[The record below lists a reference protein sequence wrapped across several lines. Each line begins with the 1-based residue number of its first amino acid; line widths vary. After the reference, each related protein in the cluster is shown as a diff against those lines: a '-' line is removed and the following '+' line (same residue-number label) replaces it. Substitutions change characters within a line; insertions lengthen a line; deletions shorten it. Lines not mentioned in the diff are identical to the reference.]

1 MAGFRFAVLDG
12 AFVTH
17 RGFKE
22 PGGFHRGR
30 DGELGLN
37 RDLFRAFRRELR
49 VRYPESPRHC

>member
-22 PGGFHRGR
+22 PGGFHGAREA
-30 DGELGLN
+30 ELVLN
-37 RDLFRAFRRELR
+37 RRLFRAFRAELAQ
-49 VRYPESPRHC
+49 RYPGSPRHC